1 MKIHVVK
8 IGGHIINNEKLLN
21 SSLESFCTTLIGDKI
36 LVHGGGEKVDY
47 LSDKMGVP
55 KRIVEGRRIT
65 NKETLDIVVMTYAGI
80 INKNIVAKLQSY
92 QCNALG
98 FSGADGNCIQSF
110 LRKDNN
116 IDYGYVGDITDK
128 SINTDLIRFLLKI
141 DIIPVFCSITH
152 DGRGTLLNTNADTIA
167 AYIAISLS
175 KYYKEVELHFCF
187 EKKGVLRNIKDSESF
202 YRKINFSLF
211 QKIKKDHTIIN
222 HGMIPKLENAF
233 LALKNGVTK
242 VNIGHPCHILSN
254 NDLDLNK
261 TVLCL

>member
-8 IGGHIINNEKLLN
+8 IGGHLINNEKLLN
-21 SSLESFCTTLIGDKI
+21 YSLESFCNLIGDKI
-36 LVHGGGEKVDY
+36 LIHGGGEKADSI
-47 LSDKMGVP
+47 SDKMGIP

-65 NKETLDIVVMTYAGI
+65 NKDTLDIVVMTYAGI

-98 FSGADGNCIQSF
+98 FSGADGNCIKSST
-110 LRKDNN
+110 RKDNN

-175 KYYKEVELHFCF
+175 KYYQVELHFCF

-211 QKIKKDHTIIN
+211 QKIKKDHTMIN

-242 VNIGHPCHILSN
+242 VNIGHPFHLLSN
-254 NDLDLNK
+254 NDLNK

>member
-8 IGGHIINNEKLLN
+8 IGGHLINDENLLN
-21 SSLESFCTTLIGDKI
+21 FCLESFCKLKGYKI
-36 LVHGGGEKVDY
+36 LIHGGGKKVND
-47 LSDKMGVP
+47 LSDKMGIE
-55 KRIVEGRRIT
+55 KKIVRGRRIT

-98 FSGADGNCIQSF
+98 LSGADGNCIKSF
-110 LRKDNN
+110 IRKDDH
-116 IDYGYVGDITDK
+116 IDYGYVGDIIADK
-128 SINTDLIRFLLKI
+128 SINTDIIKFLLEI
-141 DIIPVFCSITH
+141 DIIPVFCSVTH
-152 DGRGTLLNTNADTIA
+152 NGKGILLNTNADTIA
-167 AYIAISLS
+167 SCIAISLS
-175 KYYKEVELHFCF
+175 KYYKVELHFCF

-202 YRKINFSLF
+202 YKKINFSLF

-233 LALKNGVTK
+233 FALKNGVTK
-242 VNIGHPCHILSN
+242 VSIGLPSHILKSH
-254 NDLDLNK
+254 DLNK